1 MPQDASP
8 TLELHIPLVP
18 TKGLDEGEYQ
28 FPWIDE
34 LDEAIE
40 ELESEGILETAQ
52 DSEEIDGH
60 YVFFLGGADE
70 DALTGS
76 AERLAARDAVPAG
89 AFAKVDGRRV
99 ELSEP

>member
-1 MPQDASP
+1 MSE
-8 TLELHIPLVP
+8 TETVLELHVPLTP

-40 ELESEGILETAQ
+40 QLTDDGILETA
-52 DSEEIDGH
+52 DDGDEVDGH
-60 YVFFLGGADE
+60 YVFFLSGADE
-70 DALTGS
+70 DSLVAV

-89 AFAKVDGRRV
+89 AFAIVDGRRV
-99 ELSEP
+99 ELAEP